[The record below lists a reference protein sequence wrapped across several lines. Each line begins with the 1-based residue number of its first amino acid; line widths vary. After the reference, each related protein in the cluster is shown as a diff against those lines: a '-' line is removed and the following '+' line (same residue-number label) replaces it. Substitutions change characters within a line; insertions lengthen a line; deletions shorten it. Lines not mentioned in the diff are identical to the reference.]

1 MYRIIESKLR
11 ERFKDNPPKKRPYY
25 SYCSDNECET
35 FFPITT
41 HYEILHLRVN
51 VWPKIKKK
59 VEAFCKDRHQ
69 YRPYRSSRL
78 LYTSVPFASCNR
90 LTF

>member
-1 MYRIIESKLR
+1 MYRIIKSKLR

-41 HYEILHLRVN
+41 PYEILHLRVN

-59 VEAFCKDRHQ
+59 WKLFVKIDTNTGLIGQVVCYIQVF
-69 YRPYRSSRL
+69 L
-78 LYTSVPFASCNR
+78 LLHVTD
-90 LTF
+90 